1 MGRWGKSQF
10 LLPHNARL
18 AQPNI
23 LEKNALL
30 KWISALF
37 DRSKEYDTLGELV
50 MENRRWRMF
59 AKVGFTILT
68 LMPIL
73 TYCSWIAP
81 RFEDSGV
88 TNPAV
93 LEVINSEEYQQA
105 TQEIFALLDLYNRGQ
120 IGLDSLHGLQGVHR
134 IGGVMV
140 TFNLKLLPRDE
151 PRQGGGSKY
160 KLDGQ
165 YKVTVAIGYLVL
177 FLTIE
182 LLLIGI
188 ATCAIFQGPPKA
200 QRRLE
205 EQILQDHFSL
215 DTPVLPATVEQ
226 ADQIIERMLLR
237 FHRFAKDLEHRPRG
251 RKGIQLDDEYDV
263 QFLVNALLRL
273 QFDNVKPEEPS
284 PSMAAGATRAD
295 FLLPEHGL
303 FLELKMTRDGMTAR
317 SLADELILDIARY
330 RAHPECHAII
340 FFVYDLRGL
349 VKNSAALQTELS
361 EIAGELPVS
370 LIVSPSH

>member
-1 MGRWGKSQF
+1 M
-10 LLPHNARL
+10 
-18 AQPNI
+18 
-23 LEKNALL
+23 EKYALL
-30 KWISALF
+30 KWISAFFL
-37 DRSKEYDTLGELV
+37 RSSENDTLGELV

-59 AKVGFTILT
+59 AKVGFTILVF
-68 LMPIL
+68 MPIL

-81 RFEDSGV
+81 RFEDSGL

-105 TQEIFALLDLYNRGQ
+105 TREIFALLDLYNRGE
-120 IGLDSLHGLQGVHR
+120 IGLDSLRGLQGVHR
-134 IGGVMV
+134 IGGVTV
-140 TFNLKLLPRDE
+140 TFNLQLVPRDE
-151 PRQGGGSKY
+151 PRQGGGNKY

-165 YKVTVAIGYLVL
+165 YKVTVVTGYLVM

-182 LLLIGI
+182 LFLIGI
-188 ATCAIFQGPPKA
+188 ATCVIFQRPPKA
-200 QRRLE
+200 QRRFE
-205 EQILQDHFSL
+205 EQILQEHFSFDMPAL
-215 DTPVLPATVEQ
+215 PVTEER

-251 RKGIQLDDEYDV
+251 RKGVQLDDEYDV

-284 PSMAAGATRAD
+284 PSMAAGGTRAD

-303 FLELKMTRDGMTAR
+303 FIELKMTRDGMTAR

-340 FFVYDLRGL
+340 FFVYDPRGL
-349 VKNSAALQTELS
+349 VKNTVALQTELS

>member
-1 MGRWGKSQF
+1 M
-10 LLPHNARL
+10 
-18 AQPNI
+18 
-23 LEKNALL
+23 L
-30 KWISALF
+30 KWISAF
-37 DRSKEYDTLGELV
+37 FVRSSESDTLGELV

-59 AKVGFTILT
+59 AKVGFTVLIF
-68 LMPIL
+68 MPIL

-81 RFEDSGV
+81 WFEDSGV

-93 LEVINSEEYQQA
+93 LEVINSEEYQRA
-105 TQEIFALLDLYNRGQ
+105 TREVFALLDLYNRGE
-120 IGLDSLHGLQGVHR
+120 IDLDSLHGLQGVHR

-140 TFNLKLLPRDE
+140 TFNLKLVPRDE

-165 YKVTVAIGYLVL
+165 YKVTVSIGYLVL

-182 LLLIGI
+182 LVLIGL
-188 ATCAIFQGPPKA
+188 AACAIFQGPPKA
-200 QRRLE
+200 QRRFE
-205 EQILQDHFSL
+205 EQILQEHFSF
-215 DTPVLPATVEQ
+215 DMPVLPAPQER

-251 RKGIQLDDEYDV
+251 RKGVQLDDEYDV

-284 PSMAAGATRAD
+284 PSMAAGGTRAD

-303 FLELKMTRDGMTAR
+303 FIELKMTRDGMTAR

-340 FFVYDLRGL
+340 FFVYDPRGL
-349 VKNSAALQTELS
+349 VKNTMALRTELS
-361 EIAGELPVS
+361 EVAGELPVS

>member
-1 MGRWGKSQF
+1 M
-10 LLPHNARL
+10 
-18 AQPNI
+18 
-23 LEKNALL
+23 L
-30 KWISALF
+30 KWISAFFL
-37 DRSKEYDTLGELV
+37 RSRENDTLGELV

-59 AKVGFTILT
+59 AKVGFIILT

-81 RFEDSGV
+81 WFEDSGV

-93 LEVINSEEYQQA
+93 LEVINSEEYQRA
-105 TQEIFALLDLYNRGQ
+105 TREVFALLDLYNRGE
-120 IGLDSLHGLQGVHR
+120 IDLDSLHGLQGVHR

-140 TFNLKLLPRDE
+140 TFNLKLVPRDE

-165 YKVTVAIGYLVL
+165 YKVTVSIGYLVL

-182 LLLIGI
+182 LVLIGL
-188 ATCAIFQGPPKA
+188 AACAIFQGPPKA
-200 QRRLE
+200 QRRFE
-205 EQILQDHFSL
+205 EQILQEHFSF
-215 DTPVLPATVEQ
+215 DMPVLPAPQER

-273 QFDNVKPEEPS
+273 QFDNVKSEEPS
-284 PSMAAGATRAD
+284 PSMAAGGTRTD
-295 FLLPEHGL
+295 FFLPEHGL
-303 FLELKMTRDGMTAR
+303 FIELKMTRDGMTVR
-317 SLADELILDIARY
+317 SLADALILDIARY

-340 FFVYDLRGL
+340 FFVYDPRGL
-349 VKNSAALQTELS
+349 VKNTVALQTELT

>member
-1 MGRWGKSQF
+1 M
-10 LLPHNARL
+10 
-18 AQPNI
+18 
-23 LEKNALL
+23 L
-30 KWISALF
+30 KWISAFFL
-37 DRSKEYDTLGELV
+37 SSSENDTLGELV

-59 AKVGFTILT
+59 AKVGFTILVF
-68 LMPIL
+68 MPIL

-81 RFEDSGV
+81 RFEDSGL

-93 LEVINSEEYQQA
+93 LEVINSEEYQRA
-105 TQEIFALLDLYNRGQ
+105 SREVFALLDLYNRGE
-120 IGLDSLHGLQGVHR
+120 IDLDSLHGLQGVHR

-140 TFNLKLLPRDE
+140 TFNLKLVPRDE

-165 YKVTVAIGYLVL
+165 YKVTVSIGYLVL

-182 LLLIGI
+182 LVLIGL
-188 ATCAIFQGPPKA
+188 AACAIFQGPPKA
-200 QRRLE
+200 QRRFE
-205 EQILQDHFSL
+205 EQILQEHFSF
-215 DTPVLPATVEQ
+215 DMPVLPAPQER

-273 QFDNVKPEEPS
+273 QFDNVKSEEPS
-284 PSMAAGATRAD
+284 PSMAAGGTRTD
-295 FLLPEHGL
+295 FFLPEHGL
-303 FLELKMTRDGMTAR
+303 FIELKMTRDDMTVR
-317 SLADELILDIARY
+317 SLADALILDIARY

-340 FFVYDLRGL
+340 FFVYDPRGL
-349 VKNSAALQTELS
+349 VKNVVALRTELS

>member
-1 MGRWGKSQF
+1 M
-10 LLPHNARL
+10 
-18 AQPNI
+18 
-23 LEKNALL
+23 L

-105 TQEIFALLDLYNRGQ
+105 TQEIFALLDLYNRGE

-140 TFNLKLLPRDE
+140 TFNLKLVPRDE

-237 FHRFAKDLEHRPRG
+237 FHRFAKDLEHRPRS

-340 FFVYDLRGL
+340 FFVYDPRGL
-349 VKNSAALQTELS
+349 VKNSVALQTELS